1 MEKTLDPILVRKAVW
16 ITSKLLQ
23 ILKYY
28 DSILNIINHLTLTII
43 LHADWNIYSFKSRQ
57 ADSSFKI
64 VRFKKIHLRILY
76 LFYVSNNSEYFYTL
90 DWALSQA
97 LYRYYLIRS
106 SQQSW
111 GRYYYYS
118 IYRRGNESLRKSNY
132 LPQTTLQ
139 LRTLMYTLLYFREL
153 CHSKKKKKKAIQRTR
168 TNAYVP

>member
-1 MEKTLDPILVRKAVW
+1 MKKSLDPILVRKAVW

-90 DWALSQA
+90 DWALSQHF
-97 LYRYYLIRS
+97 IDTIS
-106 SQQSW
+106 SDPHNNPEV
-111 GRYYYYS
+111 GT
-118 IYRRGNESLRKSNY
+118 II
-132 LPQTTLQ
+132 
-139 LRTLMYTLLYFREL
+139 
-153 CHSKKKKKKAIQRTR
+153 IQFIEEEMR
-168 TNAYVP
+168 A